1 MITVR
6 NLDDVLTEVRVRIDT
21 RDRNPL
27 YEEALTLEELE
38 PGTEFVSYHRW
49 IGRLERN
56 TLESEP
62 GMEILVEK
70 GYLENPTVVVF
81 IKGVVCGLEAILSD
95 YGICRDWKG
104 DWHKDKFCVLAS
116 KAQIRRFAARLVEE
130 GNPDAAEDLR
140 EMYPEFF
147 TSFWR
152 RLADRLI

>member
-1 MITVR
+1 MMTVR
-6 NLDDVLTEVRVRIDT
+6 NIDDVLTEVSIRIDT

-27 YEEALTLEELE
+27 YEEALTLADLK
-38 PGTEFVSYHRW
+38 PGTEFVSYHSW

-56 TLESEP
+56 TLDSEL
-62 GMEILVEK
+62 ELEVLVEK
-70 GYLENPTVVVF
+70 GYFAIPSVAVF
-81 IKGVVCGLEAILSD
+81 VRGVLCGLEANLSD
-95 YGICRDWKG
+95 YGICRDRQGK
-104 DWHKDKFCVLAS
+104 WHQDKFCVLAS